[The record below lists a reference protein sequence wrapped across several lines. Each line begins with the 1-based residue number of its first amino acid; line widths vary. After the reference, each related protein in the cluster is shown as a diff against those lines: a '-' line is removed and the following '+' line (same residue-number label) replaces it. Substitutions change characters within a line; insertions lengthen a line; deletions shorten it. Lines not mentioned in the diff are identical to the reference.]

1 MDEVCGGCGA
11 ALPSGCRFCMHCGA
25 PHHTKN
31 TCACGHDVTNM
42 KFCAG
47 CGEPTR
53 ATPARSGPPHAAR
66 KGNLRLKA
74 QELAAKKRAAA
85 EARFAQAYGSMP
97 HPTASP
103 TVPSHHTVAL
113 LAPKV
118 HAPTTIAGPPHAAQP
133 APRASSYVPPPPP
146 TTYSRPT
153 TAAASTY
160 ARPKSAPVSQPT
172 PSSAPAYR
180 PVLAQSSPG
189 SSFRPHVSPPRSS
202 PFPVQQV
209 LPPAATS
216 MTTHNK
222 TSGMNAN
229 LFPMATS
236 IATSMAP
243 PVLPAASSSTASA
256 NQRFG
261 PQGFVPP
268 RFLPPEEGQN
278 HVYSVT
284 QTVTRSVT
292 YTQ

>member
-1 MDEVCGGCGA
+1 MDEVCGGCGV
-11 ALPSGCRFCMHCGA
+11 ALPSNCRFCMHCGA
-25 PHHTKN
+25 PHHTKSF
-31 TCACGHDVTNM
+31 CACGHDITNM

-53 ATPARSGPPHAAR
+53 ATPARSGPAYAAPPVAKGLDMASIAESIR
-66 KGNLRLKA
+66 REQEEKGNLRLKA

-85 EARFAQAYGSMP
+85 EARFAQAYGSVP

-103 TVPSHHTVAL
+103 AS
-113 LAPKV
+113 
-118 HAPTTIAGPPHAAQP
+118 
-133 APRASSYVPPPPP
+133 APRASTYVPPPPP

-153 TAAASTY
+153 TAASTY
-160 ARPKSAPVSQPT
+160 ARPKSAPMSQPT
-172 PSSAPAYR
+172 PSSAHAYR
-180 PVLAQSSPG
+180 PVPAQSSPN
-189 SSFRPHVSPPRSS
+189 SFRPHVSPPRSS
-202 PFPVQQV
+202 PLPSSFPVQHV
-209 LPPAATS
+209 LPPATTT

-222 TSGMNAN
+222 INGGS
-229 LFPMATS
+229 LFPAAAS

-243 PVLPAASSSTASA
+243 PVLPAASSSTASS

-268 RFLPPEEGQN
+268 RFIPPEDGQN